1 MPNWKPRIETY
12 TVAAKYDGG
21 VVSVEEVEEQYA
33 YLVNMYAQYGYD
45 ISSYADYYVEDIIR
59 QIVEFRVQL
68 QKAAELG
75 LDQFT
80 EEEEAAFAEQAQAE
94 YDSMVE
100 AYKSQFTG
108 TDEEVLQQTED
119 FLASQDYTVDTVIGY
134 LKEDTLLNRVYA
146 YAIQDVSLTDEAV
159 SQEYDARVAADQEA
173 FAADLSQYEDA
184 VNSGTTVYYTPEGF
198 RAVKHILLL
207 PSEEAQT
214 ELDSLNSQLSAAETD
229 EDKAEIQAQI
239 DAIFAE
245 MEPTV
250 EEIYARIEAGED
262 FDALIEEYGQ
272 DPGMQSG
279 DSAENGYYVSADSTA
294 WVQEFTD
301 GAMSIPEIGG
311 VSDPVRS
318 SYGIHIIKYV
328 GDVASGATDFAD
340 VETTLR
346 ETLLS
351 TLTEEAYSAA
361 LTEWVEAVHP
371 EYYPERVL

>member
-1 MPNWKPRIETY
+1 MSLKRIFCALMCALLVVSGLALAEEDKDARIAELEAQIETY

-159 SQEYDARVAADQEA
+159 SR
-173 FAADLSQYEDA
+173 
-184 VNSGTTVYYTPEGF
+184 NTTRAWLRIRKPSPRIFRNMRTP
-198 RAVKHILLL
+198 
-207 PSEEAQT
+207 
-214 ELDSLNSQLSAAETD
+214 
-229 EDKAEIQAQI
+229 
-239 DAIFAE
+239 
-245 MEPTV
+245 
-250 EEIYARIEAGED
+250 
-262 FDALIEEYGQ
+262 
-272 DPGMQSG
+272 
-279 DSAENGYYVSADSTA
+279 
-294 WVQEFTD
+294 
-301 GAMSIPEIGG
+301 
-311 VSDPVRS
+311 
-318 SYGIHIIKYV
+318 
-328 GDVASGATDFAD
+328 
-340 VETTLR
+340 
-346 ETLLS
+346 
-351 TLTEEAYSAA
+351 
-361 LTEWVEAVHP
+361 
-371 EYYPERVL
+371 